1 MVRQSFRWILMVLG
15 AVLLLAVAVPWV
27 PLFQVPEPYATDWV
41 SAKLLM
47 LPAGAMCLGAAALL
61 AVRTRRR

>member
-1 MVRQSFRWILMVLG
+1 MVRESLRWILILLG
-15 AVLLLAVAVPWV
+15 AVLILAVAVPWV
-27 PLFQVPEPYATDWV
+27 PLFHVPEPYATEWV

-47 LPAGAMCLGAAALL
+47 LPVGALCLGAAALL